1 MKVKEESEKTGL
13 KLNIQKTKI
22 MASGPITSWQ
32 IDGEQWKQ
40 WETLFSWAPKS
51 LQMVTAAI
59 KKQRYYFANKDLSTQ
74 SYGFSLSHVWMWE
87 LDHKESWAPKNC
99 CFWTVVLKKTLESP
113 LDCREIKPVHP
124 KADQPWV
131 VIGRTGAEAEAP
143 ILWPL
148 DAKSWLIRKDPDA
161 EKDCRQEEK
170 ETTEDERVGWHHR
183 LNGHGFGWTPRVG
196 DGQGALAC
204 CGSWGHKSRT
214 QLSDWTELN

>member
-1 MKVKEESEKTGL
+1 MAKRWGTSGNSDRLYFLGLQKDCRWLQVTTAMKLKDTCSLEESYDKPR
-13 KLNIQKTKI
+13 QH
-22 MASGPITSWQ
+22 
-32 IDGEQWKQ
+32 
-40 WETLFSWAPKS
+40 
-51 LQMVTAAI
+51 I

-148 DAKSWLIRKDPDA
+148 TAKNHLLGRDPDA
-161 EKDCRQEEK
+161 GK
-170 ETTEDERVGWHHR
+170 
-183 LNGHGFGWTPRVG
+183 N
-196 DGQGALAC
+196 
-204 CGSWGHKSRT
+204 
-214 QLSDWTELN
+214 

>member
-1 MKVKEESEKTGL
+1 MAKRWGTSGNSDRLYFLGLQKDCRWLQVTTAMKLKDTCSLEESYDKPR
-13 KLNIQKTKI
+13 QH
-22 MASGPITSWQ
+22 
-32 IDGEQWKQ
+32 
-40 WETLFSWAPKS
+40 
-51 LQMVTAAI
+51 I

-170 ETTEDERVGWHHR
+170 ETTEDEMVGWHHR
-183 LNGHGFGWTPRVG
+183 LGHEFEQAPGNGE
-196 DGQGALAC
+196 GQGTLEC
-204 CGSWGHKSRT
+204 CSPWGCKG
-214 QLSDWTELN
+214 LDPTEWLNNDKH